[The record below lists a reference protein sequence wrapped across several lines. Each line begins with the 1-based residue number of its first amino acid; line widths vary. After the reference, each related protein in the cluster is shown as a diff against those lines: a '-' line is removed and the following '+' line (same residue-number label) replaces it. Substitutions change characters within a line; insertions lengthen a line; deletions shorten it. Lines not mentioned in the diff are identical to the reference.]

1 MNTLSTTN
9 KEIFNTIMNYFVHK
23 DTKFFVIHKGV
34 WEAKD
39 ENNLFTF
46 YLNKDESNPALIM
59 DISDENNKKYR
70 LELSFIKFSIYEI
83 INIILHNFEIWDS
96 HKIKFDNG
104 QK

>member
-23 DTKFFVIHKGV
+23 DTKFFVIHKDV

-39 ENNLFTF
+39 GNNLFTF

-59 DISDENNKKYR
+59 DISDENDKKYR
-70 LELSFIKFSIYEI
+70 FELSFIKFSVYEI
-83 INIILHNFEIWDS
+83 INIILHNFEIWDN
-96 HKIKFDNG
+96 HK
-104 QK
+104 

>member
-23 DTKFFVIHKGV
+23 DIKFFVIHKGV

-59 DISDENNKKYR
+59 DISDKNDKKYR
-70 LELSFIKFSIYEI
+70 FELSFIKFSVYEI
-83 INIILHNFEIWDS
+83 INIILHNFEIWDNY
-96 HKIKFDNG
+96 K
-104 QK
+104 